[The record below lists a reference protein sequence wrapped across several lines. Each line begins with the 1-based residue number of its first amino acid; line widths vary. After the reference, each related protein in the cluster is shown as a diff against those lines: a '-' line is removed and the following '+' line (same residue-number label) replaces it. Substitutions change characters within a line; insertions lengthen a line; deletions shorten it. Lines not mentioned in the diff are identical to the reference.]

1 MPFKFE
7 VVHQDK
13 NVAARVGRISTDRG
27 SITTP
32 VFMPVATRA
41 VVKTLT
47 PEELEDIGAQILL
60 GNTYHLFLRPGVE
73 VIAAIGDLHRF
84 MNWQRP
90 ILTDSGGF
98 QIFSL
103 SETCSVTDEGVE
115 FRSVY
120 DGSSQ
125 FLTPEKAVEI
135 QRKLGAEI
143 IMALDECP
151 PYPAGYEQVQEA
163 VIRSHEWAKRCKESM
178 IDEKQGLF
186 GIVQGGVYPDLR
198 ELSAEKTVALDFA
211 GYGIGGFSVGEPHEK
226 MFEVLGGT
234 VSRLPWNKPRYLMGV
249 GNPSS
254 VLRGINNGI
263 DMFDCALPTRM
274 ARNGSVYTSEGRLN
288 IRNLQHK
295 FDSNPLDAKCNCYT
309 CNNYSR
315 SYLRHLFMLGEILA
329 HRLLTLH
336 NLAFIFDLM
345 NKAREAILNND
356 FREFV
361 HSCEWDEASE
371 TVSPI
376 QND

>member
-1 MPFKFE
+1 
-7 VVHQDK
+7 
-13 NVAARVGRISTDRG
+13 
-27 SITTP
+27 
-32 VFMPVATRA
+32 MPVATRA

-47 PEELEDIGAQILL
+47 PEELEDIGAQVLL

-115 FRSVY
+115 FRSIY
-120 DGSSQ
+120 DGSKQ

-143 IMALDECP
+143 IMVLDECP

-163 VIRSHEWAKRCKESM
+163 VIRSHEWAQRCKESM
-178 IDEKQGLF
+178 IDEEQGLF

-234 VSRLPWNKPRYLMGV
+234 VSYLPRNKPRYLMGV

-254 VLRGINNGI
+254 ILRGINDGI

-274 ARNGSVYTSEGRLN
+274 ARNGSVYTSRGRLN
-288 IRNLQHK
+288 IRNAQHK
-295 FDSNPLDAKCNCYT
+295 FAGNPLDEKCNCYT

-336 NLAFIFDLM
+336 NLAFIFELM

-371 TVSPI
+371 TISPL